1 MKQEVPAML
10 RKVACCLFLAATPGF
25 ADPALECGDAGSQVE
40 IGECVADDEER
51 VEAALAAA
59 LRFALDAAEE
69 LDNVTE
75 RVVAVPA
82 LEAGQKAWEA
92 YREEHCA
99 FVGATY
105 GGGSGTGIAI
115 RSCWTSLGRARVD
128 ELMRYAR

>member
-1 MKQEVPAML
+1 ML
-10 RKVACCLFLAATPGF
+10 RHVACCLFLAATPGF
-25 ADPALECGDAGSQVE
+25 ADPALECGDAGSQVA

-51 VEAALAAA
+51 VEAALATA
-59 LRFALDAAEE
+59 LRFAQEAAEE
-69 LDNVTE
+69 LDSITE
-75 RVVAVPA
+75 RAVAVPA
-82 LEAGQKAWEA
+82 LDAGQRAWEA

>member
-1 MKQEVPAML
+1 ML
-10 RKVACCLFLAATPGF
+10 RHVACCLFLAATPGF

-40 IGECVADDEER
+40 IGACVAEDEER
-51 VEAALAAA
+51 VEAALATA
-59 LRFALDAAEE
+59 LRFAQEAAEK
-69 LDNVTE
+69 LDSITE

-128 ELMRYAR
+128 ELMRYTR

>member
-1 MKQEVPAML
+1 MQ
-10 RKVACCLFLAATPGF
+10 RLAICILATMAVPGF
-25 ADPALECGDAGSQVE
+25 ADPALECSNSGSQVE
-40 IGECVADDEER
+40 IGECVAKDEER
-51 VEAALAAA
+51 VEAALATA
-59 LRFALDAAEE
+59 LRFALNAAEE
-69 LDNVTE
+69 LDSIIE
-75 RVVAVPA
+75 RSAAVPA
-82 LEAGQKAWEA
+82 LEAGQKAWET